1 MQMDSLQKLYED
13 HLKDLHSVERQII
26 QALPK
31 MIKAAEDE
39 ELSGA
44 LEEHLEVTREQLARL
59 DDIFQKLGKRGTGK
73 KCKGMEGLLKEGN
86 EAIDEDGDPQL
97 VDAALIAAAQRV
109 EHYEIAAYGCA
120 RTYAEALGLNDDV
133 AVLQQTLDEE
143 AETDEQLTQISLSIL
158 SPDAQTPIAVE
169 ADADRPAARRPQSRS
184 KNTEARP

>member
-1 MQMDSLQKLYED
+1 MSLESLQDLYLEQIR
-13 HLKDLHSVERQII
+13 DLHSAEQQIIDALPNMVER
-26 QALPK
+26 ATNPK
-31 MIKAAEDE
+31 
-39 ELSGA
+39 LSAGFTR
-44 LEEHLEVTREQLARL
+44 HLEQTRQQAGRLERIGQRMEQ
-59 DDIFQKLGKRGTGK
+59 KVTGK
-73 KCKGMEGLLKEGN
+73 KCKGMEGLLKEGD

-158 SPDAQTPIAVE
+158 SPDAQTRIAVE

-184 KNTEARP
+184 RNTEARP